1 MTRTSERDGGSLR
14 FAWYGRLSTDELQQP
29 QLAFPSQKAA
39 CEKRVDGLG
48 RIVCEFTDVQS
59 GRRDDR
65 AGIEALLEEASR
77 PDRRFEAVV
86 TYKAE
91 RFARRMALAL
101 AYEEEL
107 HRAGVPVYVS
117 DEAGEP
123 GRPTSVLTRRI
134 KQAVGEWYVLE
145 LVEESRRGMEEN
157 TRQGFNTG
165 GVAPYG
171 YRKRYLPHPSKT
183 MAERGHRKVL
193 LEPDPETAPVVQRI
207 FNEFVHGDRGIRG
220 IVAMLNE
227 EGIPSA
233 RGGRWGEGA
242 ISGILDNPKY
252 TGFQVWNRRRRKT
265 GGNAHNRETDWVWSD
280 EPAHE
285 AIVSM
290 DVWRAAQALRRRPD
304 TDWRRRPRS
313 GRAARPLRGMVHCG
327 PCGRRMAAV
336 HRKRSTMPTRWYW
349 ECPVCKQRM
358 RDDRLQA
365 EVVGALEGELLRPE
379 RLAALERHQEASLR
393 KTRKEALKART
404 ALQSRLQG
412 IRAEQRA
419 QLRNAAAGID
429 PQLVREV
436 VEEIQEEERQVR
448 ERLKRLD
455 SSDQAARALA
465 SIRRLREHADDIR
478 HVLAAGDPQDQRMIF
493 TRTVRSITW
502 LRNEESVELRL
513 VLPEPEQEGGRVDYV
528 RARGGI
534 RTHMARRPIG
544 FKPIASNRNSAT
556 RAIPMVARRT
566 GLHVRGSARDPY
578 CSSRQAR

>member
-1 MTRTSERDGGSLR
+1 LHAGKK
-14 FAWYGRLSTDELQQP
+14 QP

-39 CEKRVDGLG
+39 CEKRIDGLG
-48 RIVCEFTDVQS
+48 RIVCEYTDVQS

-65 AGIEALLEEASR
+65 AGIEALLDEAGR
-77 PDRRFEAVV
+77 PHCRFDAVV
-86 TYKAE
+86 THKAE

-107 HRAGVPVYVS
+107 LRAGVPVYVS

-193 LEPDPETAPVVQRI
+193 LEPDPETAPVVERI
-207 FNEFVHGDRGIRG
+207 FNEFVHGGRGIRG
-220 IVAMLNE
+220 IVAQLNE

-242 ISGILDNPKY
+242 VSGLLDNPKY

-265 GGNAHNRETDWVWSD
+265 GGNAHNDEADWIWSD
-280 EPAHE
+280 EPVHE
-285 AIVSM
+285 AIVPL
-290 DVWRAAQALRRRPD
+290 DIWRAAQALRRRPD

-313 GRAARPLRGMVHCG
+313 GRPARPLRGLVHCG
-327 PCGRRMAAV
+327 SCGRRMAAV
-336 HRKRSTMPTRWYW
+336 HRKRVSTPVRWYW
-349 ECPVCKQRM
+349 ECPACKKRM

-365 EVVGALEGELLRPE
+365 EIVGALERELLRLE
-379 RLAALERHQEASLR
+379 RLTALERHQEASLR

-404 ALQSRLQG
+404 ALQNRLQA
-412 IRAEQRA
+412 IRSEQHA
-419 QLRNAAAGID
+419 QLRNTAAGID
-429 PQLVREV
+429 PELVKEV
-436 VEEIQEEERQVR
+436 VEELQQEERDAR
-448 ERLKRLD
+448 ERLRKLD
-455 SSDQAARALA
+455 SSDEAARALS

-478 HVLAAGDPQDQRMIF
+478 QVLTARDPQDQRKIF
-493 TRTVRSITW
+493 TRTVRSVTW

-513 VLPEPEQEGGRVDYV
+513 TLPEPEQEEGRVDYV

-534 RTHMARRPIG
+534 RTHTPRGAAP
-544 FKPIASNRNSAT
+544 FKGAVYT
-556 RAIPMVARRT
+556 IPPPGHPR
-566 GLHVRGSARDPY
+566 
-578 CSSRQAR
+578 C